1 MELHDLIKKYPD
13 DKELG
18 EKVRFLANSLSDRR
32 NGDGPQYIPMIQDG
46 VSCWRIFDHWQ
57 GTIHGL
63 PMGESLAYLRIKY
76 ETNWLGVIHIGAHK
90 AEEMSGY
97 AQNGIQNVIWVE
109 PQESL
114 YLQILTKIQ
123 QESFDKMNQQVLN
136 ALIGSE
142 DGLEVEFNEY
152 GGSTNNDGYLGSS
165 SILKRSSKH
174 IDYIKKWKK
183 NRGQNHNERAI
194 TGKTIK
200 QIYTWDFI
208 VKSNKIDMKKYPLLV
223 VDVEGYEL
231 YVLQGMKDSLKFVD
245 CAILECSVLSQ
256 LHEGGSNLKDLDL
269 FMIKNGFERVEL
281 HVQCG
286 NAEGD
291 AVYLRK

>member
-183 NRGQNHNERAI
+183 NRGQNHNERVI
-194 TGKTIK
+194 IGKTIK
-200 QIYTWDFI
+200 QIHTWDSI
-208 VKSNKIDMKKYPLLV
+208 VKYNKIDMKKYTLLV

-231 YVLQGMKDSLKFVD
+231 HVLQGMKDSLKFID

-256 LHEGGSNLKDLDL
+256 LREGGATLKDLDL
-269 FMIKNGFERVEL
+269 FMIENGFERVEL

>member
-165 SILKRSSKH
+165 SILKMSSKH

-183 NRGQNHNERAI
+183 NRGQNHNERVI
-194 TGKTIK
+194 IGKTIK
-200 QIYTWDFI
+200 QIHTWDSI
-208 VKSNKIDMKKYPLLV
+208 VKYNKIDMKKYSLLV

-231 YVLQGMKDSLKFVD
+231 HVLQGMKDSLKFID

-256 LHEGGSNLKDLDL
+256 MREGGSNLKDLDL

-281 HVQCG
+281 SVHDG